1 MDTGIHLLNNRGQKV
16 TGSTPIGSTRIFSS
30 EPLMSVTEQNHL
42 YQPKYMIVL
51 ICAYK
56 LSYILYEP
64 AV

>member
-1 MDTGIHLLNNRGQKV
+1 
-16 TGSTPIGSTRIFSS
+16 
-30 EPLMSVTEQNHL
+30 MSVTEQIHL